1 MLARRSCCE
10 QVTITSQEV
19 HGIDLE
25 AFPAYKDRLIE
36 YLERFIGDLV
46 VARGRIATLLVRP
59 GCWRWPPTGT
69 WPTGWFVAP
78 ADDRAC
84 TSPPCMSVAIRIA
97 RTSRSIDRLMFGG
110 ATFEAALRVVVEVT
124 HRDGRRNRP
133 PGPRVDRA
141 VDVNTTRGFQAVVAR
156 QRESARP
163 AYPLRP
169 AFLRRC

>member
-19 HGIDLE
+19 HGIDRE

-46 VARGRIATLLVRP
+46 VAQGRIATLLVRP
-59 GCWRWPPTGT
+59 GCWRWPPIGT

-84 TSPPCMSVAIRIA
+84 TSPPCMSVAVRIA
-97 RTSRSIDRLMFGG
+97 RTSRFIDRPWS
-110 ATFEAALRVVVEVT
+110 VE
-124 HRDGRRNRP
+124 R
-133 PGPRVDRA
+133 
-141 VDVNTTRGFQAVVAR
+141 
-156 QRESARP
+156 
-163 AYPLRP
+163 PLR
-169 AFLRRC
+169 RRCASSSRLRTVMVAAIDPQDRE